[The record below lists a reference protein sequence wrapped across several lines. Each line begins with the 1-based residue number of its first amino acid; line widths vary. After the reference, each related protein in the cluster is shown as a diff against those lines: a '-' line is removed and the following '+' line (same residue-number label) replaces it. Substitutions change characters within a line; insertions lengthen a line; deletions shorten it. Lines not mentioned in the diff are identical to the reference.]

1 MLNLSEIFYSL
12 QGESTFA
19 GLPCLF
25 VRLAGCNLDCS
36 YCDTGYARSDAAGEM
51 LSVAEIVNRL
61 LAYSVALV
69 EITGGEP
76 LLQKET
82 AVLVK
87 ELLKLNFTVLIET
100 NGSLSIAGF
109 DPRVFFIID
118 VKTPGSK
125 VTAAF
130 NPANFELLQAHH
142 QLKFV
147 LVDEADF
154 FWSLDFLARHRAEI
168 GRLEIIFSP
177 VTSAFSPARLAEL
190 LLEHRVNARL
200 QLQLHKLLWSD
211 DDRGR

>member
-25 VRLAGCNLDCS
+25 VRLAGCNLNCS
-36 YCDTGYARSDAAGEM
+36 YCDTGYARPAAAGEKI
-51 LSVAEIVNRL
+51 SVAEIMARVS
-61 LAYSVALV
+61 AYQIPLV

-76 LLQKET
+76 LLQEET
-82 AVLVK
+82 ALLVD
-87 ELLKLNFTVLIET
+87 ELLQLNFTVLIET
-100 NGSLSIAGF
+100 NGSLSIAGI

-125 VTAAF
+125 VAAGF
-130 NPANFELLQAHH
+130 NLDNLALLQPHH

-154 FWSLDFLARHRAEI
+154 FWSLDFLAEHKAET
-168 GRLEIIFSP
+168 GQLEIIFSP
-177 VTSAFSPARLAEL
+177 VTKSFVPARLAEL
-190 LLEHRVNARL
+190 LLEHRVDARL
-200 QLQLHKLLWSD
+200 QLQLHTLLWPEST
-211 DDRGR
+211 RGR